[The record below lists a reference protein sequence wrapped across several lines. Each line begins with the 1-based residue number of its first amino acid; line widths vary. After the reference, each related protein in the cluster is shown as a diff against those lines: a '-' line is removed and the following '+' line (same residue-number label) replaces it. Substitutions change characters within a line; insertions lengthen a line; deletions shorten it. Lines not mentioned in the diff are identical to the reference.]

1 MKDKKNRLSNDRHFP
16 SRKFN
21 YAANLIDTTSNYKKK
36 NLFTSMIFHCYKQH
50 TILEEKGWRQKC
62 ERARVCLVA

>member
-36 NLFTSMIFHCYKQH
+36 KPLYFHDFSLLQAAHNPGRK
-50 TILEEKGWRQKC
+50 KDGGRSVS
-62 ERARVCLVA
+62 ARVCV